1 MHFLLQSLCISS
13 KTNRLNVRYFTK
25 NITFNQ
31 NNKRNFKL
39 NEDLRFMKKIL
50 LFFLMTTSFL
60 FSQNSANTC
69 EILSKINRLIQTEHI
84 RPKPV
89 DDSLSI
95 FVFDNLINELDPSRN
110 IFFKTEYD
118 ELSKKYRV
126 GLDDMIMEGDCN
138 FVNDISTKY
147 KDGLRRTKAV
157 LEKIQAETIDYTKK
171 DTIRFYKK
179 SFPFYLKKD
188 DLEKVW
194 LKKLRY
200 QILDDIAETS
210 DNLDSIKANFKSIEL
225 ASRTTILTN
234 EICRFNTLL
243 ETNTNLEEKIYNFF
257 CTYFDPHTAY
267 FSDDSKSSFVASLSK
282 EHLSLGMTVNLNEK
296 NEIIIDEIDPNG
308 PAFKTGQIKKG
319 DQIVSI
325 SNHKDTLQ
333 VSCSSLESIST
344 MILSE
349 SNKSIT
355 LTLKRNSGKSFDVY
369 IEKQV
374 MKDEENSVFSFIVGK
389 ESKIGY
395 IKIPSFYADL
405 DGNSR
410 KGCADD
416 VAREVIKLDRDNIKG
431 LVIDLIDNGG
441 GSMEEAIKLAGMF
454 VDYGPLSIVIDNK
467 QGTSVINDPYRGMIY
482 KGPIVVLVNSN
493 TASASEFFSSI
504 LQDYNRALLL
514 GSSTLGKATM
524 QTILSLDEEK
534 NTDFLK
540 ITINK
545 FYRVTGKSHQYVG
558 VTPDVIVPEF
568 YEGVYQKESDFPT
581 GIKNDS
587 IQPFLKY
594 KPFVKRPLID
604 KLAKNSTARLS
615 DNYFFNDVKKINLK
629 IDQLVN
635 TPKSEIPM
643 TIDAVFNQKKIV
655 NSLWKEINTFNDEN
669 NPLDVYNSTVN
680 QFLLGVYPTEK
691 IINQYQ
697 IDNLKTNPYLNEA
710 VNIITE
716 FNASK

>member
-1 MHFLLQSLCISS
+1 
-13 KTNRLNVRYFTK
+13 
-25 NITFNQ
+25 
-31 NNKRNFKL
+31 
-39 NEDLRFMKKIL
+39 MKKIVL
-50 LFFLMTTSFL
+50 VLMLTANVL

-69 EILSKINRLIQTEHI
+69 EILNKINAIIQSEHL

-89 DDSLSI
+89 DDSLSV

-110 IFFKTEYD
+110 IFFKSEYD
-118 ELSKKYRV
+118 EMAAKYRLNLDNLILENDCSFLTDITSKYIS
-126 GLDDMIMEGDCN
+126 GLE
-138 FVNDISTKY
+138 
-147 KDGLRRTKAV
+147 RTKNI
-157 LEKIQAETIDYTKK
+157 LEKIQAAPFDYSKK

-179 SFPFYLKKD
+179 SFPFYLKKE

-194 LKKLRY
+194 RKKIRY

-210 DNLDSIKANFKSIEL
+210 DNLDSIKVNFKSIE
-225 ASRTTILTN
+225 AKSRKLILSN
-234 EICRFNTLL
+234 EICRINTLL
-243 ETNTNLEEKIYNFF
+243 ETKTNQNENLYNFF

-296 NEIIIDEIDPNG
+296 NEIIVQELDPNG
-308 PAFKTGQIKKG
+308 PAYQTGQIKKG
-319 DQIVSI
+319 DQIVSV
-325 SNHKDTLQ
+325 SNQKETLQ
-333 VSCSSLESIST
+333 VSCASLESIST

-349 SNKSIT
+349 ANKSLTI
-355 LTLKRNSGKSFDVY
+355 TLKRNSGKSFEVY

-374 MKDEENSVFSFIVGK
+374 MKDEENSVFSFIIGK
-389 ESKIGY
+389 DSKIGY

-416 VAREVIKLDRDNIKG
+416 VAREIIKLERDNIKG

-454 VDYGPLSIVIDNK
+454 VDYGPLSIVIDHTK
-467 QGTSVINDPYRGMIY
+467 EKSIINDPFKGVIY
-482 KGPIVVLVNSN
+482 KGPIVILVNSN

-504 LQDYNRALLL
+504 MQDYNRALLL

-524 QTILSLDEEK
+524 QTILSLDETK

-545 FYRVTGKSHQYVG
+545 FYRVTGKSHQYIG
-558 VTPDVIVPEF
+558 VTPDVVLPEF
-568 YEGVYQKESDFPT
+568 YEDVYQKESDFPT
-581 GIKNDS
+581 AIKNDS
-587 IQPFLKY
+587 ITSTLKY
-594 KPFVKRPLID
+594 RPYVKRALID
-604 KLAKNSTARLS
+604 KLAKNSKTRLA
-615 DNYFFNDVKKINLK
+615 DNFYFNDIKKINLK

-635 TPKSEIPM
+635 TPKAEVPM
-643 TIDAVFNQKKIV
+643 TIEAVFNQKKIV

-680 QFLLGVYPTEK
+680 QYLLSAYPNDKT
-691 IINQYQ
+691 INQYQ
-697 IDNLKTNPYLNEA
+697 IDHLKINPYLNEA
-710 VNIITE
+710 VNIIND
-716 FNASK
+716 FNSSK

>member
-1 MHFLLQSLCISS
+1 
-13 KTNRLNVRYFTK
+13 
-25 NITFNQ
+25 
-31 NNKRNFKL
+31 
-39 NEDLRFMKKIL
+39 MKKIIL
-50 LFFLMTTSFL
+50 VFILTTNTL
-60 FSQNSANTC
+60 FSQNSDRTC
-69 EILSKINRLIQTEHI
+69 EILNKINVLIQTEHV

-89 DDSLSI
+89 NDSLSM

-110 IFFKTEYD
+110 IFFLDEYN
-118 ELSKKYRV
+118 EMSQKYRLN
-126 GLDDMIMEGDCN
+126 LDDLILQNDCS
-138 FVNDISTKY
+138 FLADINSKY
-147 KDGLRRTKAV
+147 KAGLLRTKAV
-157 LEKIQAETIDYTKK
+157 LQKIQAEPIDYTKK

-179 SFPFYLKKD
+179 AFAFYLQKEN
-188 DLEKVW
+188 LEKVW
-194 LKKLRY
+194 VKKLRY

-210 DNLDSIKANFKSIEL
+210 DNLDSIKSNFKSIES
-225 ASRTTILTN
+225 ASKNMILTN
-234 EICRFNTLL
+234 EICRINTLL
-243 ETNTNLEEKIYNFF
+243 EEKSTQEEKLYNFF

-319 DQIVSI
+319 DQIVSV
-325 SNHKDTLQ
+325 SNQKETLQ
-333 VSCSSLESIST
+333 VSCASLESVST

-349 SNKSIT
+349 SNKNIV

-369 IEKQV
+369 VEKQV
-374 MKDEENSVFSFIVGK
+374 MKDEDNSVFSFIIGK
-389 ESKIGY
+389 DSKIGY

-416 VAREVIKLDRDNIKG
+416 VAREIIKLEKDNIKG

-454 VDYGPLSIVIDNK
+454 IDYGPLSIVVDNK
-467 QGTSVINDPYRGMIY
+467 QAASVINDPYKGLIY
-482 KGPIVVLVNSN
+482 KGPIVILVNSN

-514 GSSTLGKATM
+514 GSTTLGKATM
-524 QTILSLDEEK
+524 QTILSLDENK
-534 NTDFLK
+534 NTDFVK

-545 FYRVTGKSHQYVG
+545 FYRVTGKSHQYIG
-558 VTPDVIVPEF
+558 VTPDVVLPEF
-568 YEGVYQKESDFPT
+568 YEDVYQKESDFPT
-581 GIKNDS
+581 AIKNDS
-587 IQPFLKY
+587 LTPFLKY
-594 KPFVKRPLID
+594 KTYVKRNVID
-604 KLAKNSTARLS
+604 KIAKNSSVRLA
-615 DNYFFNDVKKINLK
+615 DNYYFNDIKKINQK
-629 IDQLVN
+629 IDQLINV
-635 TPKSEIPM
+635 PKSEIPM
-643 TIDAVFNQKKIV
+643 TLDAIFEQKKVI
-655 NSLWKEINTFNDEN
+655 NSLWTEIHTFNDDN

-691 IINQYQ
+691 TINQYQ

-716 FNASK
+716 FNGYK

>member
-1 MHFLLQSLCISS
+1 ML
-13 KTNRLNVRYFTK
+13 TANV
-25 NITFNQ
+25 
-31 NNKRNFKL
+31 
-39 NEDLRFMKKIL
+39 
-50 LFFLMTTSFL
+50 L
-60 FSQNSANTC
+60 FSQNSDPTC
-69 EILSKINRLIQTEHI
+69 EIINKINAVIQAEHI

-110 IFFKTEYD
+110 IFLKTEYD
-118 ELSKKYRV
+118 EMSKKYRSE
-126 GLDDMIMEGDCN
+126 LDDFILSDDCS
-138 FVNDISTKY
+138 FLADITSKY
-147 KDGLRRTKAV
+147 KNGLLRTKKT
-157 LEKIQAETIDYTKK
+157 LEKIQAEPIDYSKK

-179 SFPFYLKKD
+179 SFPFYLKKED
-188 DLEKVW
+188 VDKVW
-194 LKKLRY
+194 LKKIRY
-200 QILDDIAETS
+200 QILDEIAETS
-210 DNLDSIKANFKSIEL
+210 DNLDSLKTNFKSIETKAKNL
-225 ASRTTILTN
+225 IVTN
-234 EICRFNTLL
+234 EICRINTLL
-243 ETNTNLEEKIYNFF
+243 ETNLKQEEKLYNFF

-267 FSDDSKSSFVASLSK
+267 FSDDSKTSFVASLSK

-296 NEIIIDEIDPNG
+296 NEIIVSELDPNG
-308 PAFKTGQIKKG
+308 PAYQTGQIKKG

-325 SNHKDTLQ
+325 SNQKETLQ
-333 VSCSSLESIST
+333 VSCASLESIST

-349 SNKSIT
+349 SNKNIT
-355 LTLKRNSGKSFDVY
+355 LTLKRNAGKNFDVY
-369 IEKQV
+369 IEKKI
-374 MKDEENSVFSFIVGK
+374 MKDEDNSVFSFIIGK
-389 ESKIGY
+389 DSKIGY

-416 VAREVIKLDRDNIKG
+416 VAREVIKLERDNIKG

-454 VDYGPLSIVIDNK
+454 IDYGPISIVVDNK
-467 QGTSVINDPYRGMIY
+467 QGKSVINDPYKGLIY

-514 GSSTLGKATM
+514 GSTTLGKATM
-524 QTILSLDEEK
+524 QTILSLDENK

-545 FYRVTGKSHQYVG
+545 FYRVTGKSHQYIG
-558 VTPDVIVPEF
+558 VTPDVILPEF
-568 YEGVYQKESDFPT
+568 YEDVYQKESDFPT
-581 GIKNDS
+581 AIKNDS
-587 IQPFLKY
+587 IEPILKY
-594 KPFVKRPLID
+594 RTYVKRNLID
-604 KLAKNSTARLS
+604 KLAKNSSARLA
-615 DNYFFNDVKKINLK
+615 DNYFFNNIKKINSK

-635 TPKSEIPM
+635 TPKAELPM
-643 TIDAVFNQKKIV
+643 TLDAVFKQKKIV
-655 NSLWKEINTFNDEN
+655 NSLWTEINTFNDEN

-680 QFLLGVYPTEK
+680 QFLLGVYPNDKT
-691 IINQYQ
+691 INQYQ

-710 VNIITE
+710 VNVINE

>member
-1 MHFLLQSLCISS
+1 
-13 KTNRLNVRYFTK
+13 
-25 NITFNQ
+25 
-31 NNKRNFKL
+31 
-39 NEDLRFMKKIL
+39 MKKIVL
-50 LFFLMTTSFL
+50 VLMLTANVL
-60 FSQNSANTC
+60 FSQNSDNTC
-69 EILSKINRLIQTEHI
+69 EILNKINATIQAEHL

-89 DDSLSI
+89 DDSLSV

-110 IFFKTEYD
+110 IFFKSEYD
-118 ELSKKYRV
+118 EMAAKYRLN
-126 GLDDMIMEGDCN
+126 LDNLILENDCN
-138 FVNDISTKY
+138 FLADITSKY
-147 KDGLRRTKAV
+147 ISGLERTKNI
-157 LEKIQAETIDYTKK
+157 LEKIQAAPFDYSKK

-179 SFPFYLKKD
+179 SFPFYLKNE

-194 LKKLRY
+194 RKKIRY
-200 QILDDIAETS
+200 QILDDMAETS
-210 DNLDSIKANFKSIEL
+210 DNLDSIKTNFKSIE
-225 ASRTTILTN
+225 AKSRKLILSN
-234 EICRFNTLL
+234 EICRINTLL
-243 ETNTNLEEKIYNFF
+243 ETKTNQNENLYNFF

-296 NEIIIDEIDPNG
+296 NEIIVQELDPNG
-308 PAFKTGQIKKG
+308 PAYQTGQIKKG
-319 DQIVSI
+319 DQIVSV
-325 SNHKDTLQ
+325 SNQKETLQ
-333 VSCSSLESIST
+333 VSCASLESIST

-349 SNKSIT
+349 ANKSLTI
-355 LTLKRNSGKSFDVY
+355 TLKRNSGKSFEVY

-374 MKDEENSVFSFIVGK
+374 MKDEENSVFSFIIGK
-389 ESKIGY
+389 DSKIGY

-416 VAREVIKLDRDNIKG
+416 VAREIIKLERDNIKG

-454 VDYGPLSIVIDNK
+454 VDYGPLSIVIDHTK
-467 QGTSVINDPYRGMIY
+467 EKSIINDPFKGVIY
-482 KGPIVVLVNSN
+482 KGPIVILVNSN

-504 LQDYNRALLL
+504 MQDYNRALLL

-524 QTILSLDEEK
+524 QTILSLDETK

-545 FYRVTGKSHQYVG
+545 FYRVTGKSHQYIG
-558 VTPDVIVPEF
+558 VTPDVVLPEF
-568 YEGVYQKESDFPT
+568 YEDVYQKESDFPT
-581 GIKNDS
+581 AIKNDS
-587 IQPFLKY
+587 ITSTLKY
-594 KPFVKRPLID
+594 RPYVKRALID
-604 KLAKNSTARLS
+604 KLAQNSKTRLA
-615 DNYFFNDVKKINLK
+615 DNFYFNDIKKINLK

-635 TPKSEIPM
+635 TPKAEVPM

-680 QFLLGVYPTEK
+680 QYLLSAYPNDKT
-691 IINQYQ
+691 INQYQ
-697 IDNLKTNPYLNEA
+697 IDHLKINPYLNEA
-710 VNIITE
+710 VNIIND
-716 FNASK
+716 FNSSK

>member
-1 MHFLLQSLCISS
+1 
-13 KTNRLNVRYFTK
+13 
-25 NITFNQ
+25 
-31 NNKRNFKL
+31 
-39 NEDLRFMKKIL
+39 MKKIVFAFAL
-50 LFFLMTTSFL
+50 ITSTL
-60 FSQNSANTC
+60 FSQNSDKTC
-69 EILSKINRLIQTEHI
+69 EILNKINVLIQTEHI

-89 DDSLSI
+89 DDSLSV

-110 IFFKTEYD
+110 IFFQSEYD
-118 ELSKKYRV
+118 EISKKYRHN
-126 GLDDMIMEGDCN
+126 LDDLILQNDCS
-138 FVNDISTKY
+138 FLADITTKY
-147 KDGLRRTKAV
+147 KNGLLRTKTV
-157 LEKIQAETIDYTKK
+157 LEKIQAEPIDYNKN

-179 SFPFYLKKD
+179 SFAFYLNKEN
-188 DLEKVW
+188 LEKVW

-200 QILDDIAETS
+200 QILDDIVETS
-210 DNLDSIKANFKSIEL
+210 DNLDSIKTNFKSIEAVSKKL
-225 ASRTTILTN
+225 ILTN
-234 EICRFNTLL
+234 EICRINTLL
-243 ETNTNLEEKIYNFF
+243 ETKSKQDEKLYNFF

-296 NEIIIDEIDPNG
+296 NEIIVEEVDPNG

-319 DQIVSI
+319 DQIVSV
-325 SNHKDTLQ
+325 SNEKETLK
-333 VSCSSLESIST
+333 VSCASLESIST

-349 SNKSIT
+349 SNKNIVF
-355 LTLKRNSGKSFDVY
+355 TLKRNSGKSFEVA

-374 MKDEENSVFSFIVGK
+374 MKDEENSVFSFIIGK

-416 VAREVIKLDRDNIKG
+416 VAREVIKLEKDDIEG

-441 GSMEEAIKLAGMF
+441 GSMEEAIKMAGMF
-454 VDYGPLSIVIDNK
+454 IDYGPLSVVVDNK
-467 QGTSVINDPYRGMIY
+467 QEQTVINDPFRGLIY
-482 KGPIVVLVNSN
+482 KGPIVILVNSN

-514 GSSTLGKATM
+514 GSTTLGKATM

-558 VTPDVIVPEF
+558 VTPDVILPEF
-568 YEGVYQKESDFPT
+568 YEDVYQKESDFPT
-581 GIKNDS
+581 AIKNDS
-587 IQPFLKY
+587 IKPFLKY
-594 KPFVKRPLID
+594 RTYVKRNLITKIATNSTIRLADNYYFNDIKKINQKID
-604 KLAKNSTARLS
+604 KL
-615 DNYFFNDVKKINLK
+615 
-629 IDQLVN
+629 VN
-635 TPKSEIPM
+635 VPKSEVLM
-643 TIDAVFNQKKIV
+643 TLDAVFEQKKRI
-655 NSLWKEINTFNDEN
+655 SALWTEIHTFNDDN

-691 IINQYQ
+691 TMNQYQ

-716 FNASK
+716 FNGSK

>member
-1 MHFLLQSLCISS
+1 
-13 KTNRLNVRYFTK
+13 
-25 NITFNQ
+25 
-31 NNKRNFKL
+31 
-39 NEDLRFMKKIL
+39 MKKIIL
-50 LFFLMTTSFL
+50 VFIFTTSAL
-60 FSQNSANTC
+60 FSQNSDKTC
-69 EILSKINRLIQTEHI
+69 EILNKINALIQTEHV

-89 DDSLSI
+89 NDSLSV

-110 IFFKTEYD
+110 IFLLSEYK
-118 ELSKKYRV
+118 ELSQKYRLN
-126 GLDDMIMEGDCN
+126 LDNLILQNDCS
-138 FVNDISTKY
+138 FLTDISSKY
-147 KDGLRRTKAV
+147 KAGLLRTKTV
-157 LEKIQAETIDYTKK
+157 LEKIQSENIDYNKK

-179 SFPFYLKKD
+179 AFAFYLQKEN
-188 DLEKVW
+188 LEKVW

-210 DNLDSIKANFKSIEL
+210 DNLDSLKTNFKSIES
-225 ASRTTILTN
+225 ASKKMILSN
-234 EICRFNTLL
+234 EICRINTLL
-243 ETNTNLEEKIYNFF
+243 EEKSTQEEKLYNFF

-319 DQIVSI
+319 DQIVSV
-325 SNHKDTLQ
+325 SNQKETLQ
-333 VSCSSLESIST
+333 VSCSSLESVST

-349 SNKSIT
+349 SNKKIV
-355 LTLKRNSGKSFDVY
+355 LTLKRNSGKSFEVS

-374 MKDEENSVFSFIVGK
+374 MKDEDNSVFSFIIGK
-389 ESKIGY
+389 DSKIGY

-416 VAREVIKLDRDNIKG
+416 VAREVIKLEKDNIKG

-454 VDYGPLSIVIDNK
+454 IDYGPLSIVVDNK
-467 QGTSVINDPYRGMIY
+467 QAASVINDPYKGLIY
-482 KGPIVVLVNSN
+482 KGPIVILVNSN

-514 GSSTLGKATM
+514 GSTTLGKATM
-524 QTILSLDEEK
+524 QTIVSLDENK

-545 FYRVTGKSHQYVG
+545 FYRVTGKSHQYIG
-558 VTPDVIVPEF
+558 VTPDVVLPEF
-568 YEGVYQKESDFPT
+568 YEDVYQKESDFPT
-581 GIKNDS
+581 AIKNDS
-587 IQPFLKY
+587 IVPFLKY
-594 KPFVKRPLID
+594 KTYVKRNIIDKIAKNSSVRLADNYYFNDIKKINQKID
-604 KLAKNSTARLS
+604 KL
-615 DNYFFNDVKKINLK
+615 IN
-629 IDQLVN
+629 V
-635 TPKSEIPM
+635 PKSEILM
-643 TIDAVFNQKKIV
+643 NLDAIFEQKKII
-655 NSLWKEINTFNDEN
+655 NSLWTEIHTFNDDN

-691 IINQYQ
+691 TINQYQ

-716 FNASK
+716 FNGSK

>member
-1 MHFLLQSLCISS
+1 MKNLLLVFLLTS
-13 KTNRLNVRYFTK
+13 TV
-25 NITFNQ
+25 
-31 NNKRNFKL
+31 
-39 NEDLRFMKKIL
+39 
-50 LFFLMTTSFL
+50 LFG
-60 FSQNSANTC
+60 QNSDQTC
-69 EILSKINRLIQTEHI
+69 QILNKINTLIQTEHI
-84 RPKPV
+84 RPKPIN
-89 DDSLSI
+89 DSLSI

-110 IFFKTEYD
+110 IFFKSEYD
-118 ELSKKYRV
+118 EMSKKYRLN
-126 GLDDMIMEGDCN
+126 LDDLILSNDCS
-138 FVNDISTKY
+138 FLDDITSKY
-147 KDGLRRTKAV
+147 KTGLLRTKAV
-157 LEKIQAETIDYTKK
+157 LEKIQAGKIDYTVK

-179 SFPFYLKKD
+179 AFPFYLKKE

-200 QILDDIAETS
+200 QILDEIAETS
-210 DNLDSIKANFKSIEL
+210 ENLDSVKANFASIES
-225 ASRTTILTN
+225 ASRRMILSN
-234 EICRFNTLL
+234 EICRISTLL
-243 ETNTNLEEKIYNFF
+243 ETKIKQEENLYNYF

-267 FSDDSKSSFVASLSK
+267 FSDDSKTSFVASLSK
-282 EHLSLGMTVNLNEK
+282 EHLSLGMSVNLNEK
-296 NEIIIDEIDPNG
+296 NEIIIAEIDPNG
-308 PAFKTGQIKKG
+308 PAYQTGLIKKG
-319 DQIVSI
+319 DQIISI
-325 SNHKDTLQ
+325 SNQKETLK
-333 VSCSSLESIST
+333 VSCASLESIST
-344 MILSE
+344 MIMSE

-374 MKDEENSVFSFIVGK
+374 MKDEDNSVYSFIIGK
-389 ESKIGY
+389 DSKIGY

-405 DGNSR
+405 DENNR

-416 VAREVIKLDRDNIKG
+416 VAREVMKLERDNIKG

-454 VDYGPLSIVIDNK
+454 IDYGPISIVIDNK
-467 QGTSVINDPYRGMIY
+467 KEKSVINDPYKGLIY

-493 TASASEFFSSI
+493 TASASEFFASI
-504 LQDYNRALLL
+504 MQDYNRALLM
-514 GSSTLGKATM
+514 GSTTLGKATM

-558 VTPDVIVPEF
+558 VTPDVVLPEF
-568 YEGVYQKESDFPT
+568 YEDVYQKESDFPT
-581 GIKNDS
+581 AIKNDS

-594 KPFVKRPLID
+594 KPYAKRTLID
-604 KLAKNSTARLS
+604 QLAKNSAVRLA
-615 DNYFFNDVKKINLK
+615 DNYYFNDIKKINQK
-629 IDQLVN
+629 IDNIVN
-635 TPKSEIPM
+635 TPKAELPM
-643 TIDAVFNQKKIV
+643 TLDAVFKQKKLV

-680 QFLLGVYPTEK
+680 QFLLGVYPNDKTA
-691 IINQYQ
+691 NQYQ

-710 VNIITE
+710 VNVINE

>member
-1 MHFLLQSLCISS
+1 
-13 KTNRLNVRYFTK
+13 
-25 NITFNQ
+25 
-31 NNKRNFKL
+31 
-39 NEDLRFMKKIL
+39 MKKIWLVFL
-50 LFFLMTTSFL
+50 LTSTVL
-60 FSQNSANTC
+60 FSQNSAETC
-69 EILSKINRLIQTEHI
+69 ELVNKINALIQAEHL

-89 DDSLSI
+89 DDSLSVY
-95 FVFDNLINELDPSRN
+95 VFDNLINGLDPSRN
-110 IFFKTEYD
+110 IFYKSEYD
-118 ELSKKYRV
+118 EIAAKYR
-126 GLDDMIMEGDCN
+126 LNIDDLILSDDCS
-138 FVNDISTKY
+138 FLADITDKY
-147 KDGLRRTKAV
+147 KTGLLRTKAV
-157 LEKIQAETIDYTKK
+157 LEKIQAGPIDYTKK

-179 SFPFYLKKD
+179 SFPFYLKKE

-200 QILDDIAETS
+200 QILDEIAETS
-210 DNLDSIKANFKSIEL
+210 ENLDSIKTNFKSIEL
-225 ASRTTILTN
+225 TARKLILTN
-234 EICRFNTLL
+234 EICRINTLL
-243 ETNTNLEEKIYNFF
+243 ETKLKQEENFYNFF

-267 FSDDSKSSFVASLSK
+267 FSDDSKTSFVASLSK
-282 EHLSLGMTVNLNEK
+282 EHLSLGMSVNLNEK
-296 NEIIIDEIDPNG
+296 NEIIIEEIDPNG
-308 PAFKTGQIKKG
+308 PAYKTGQIKKG
-319 DQIVSI
+319 DQIISI
-325 SNHKDTLQ
+325 SNQKETLQ
-333 VSCSSLESIST
+333 VSCASLESIST

-405 DGNSR
+405 DGTSR

-416 VAREVIKLDRDNIKG
+416 VAREVIKLERDNIKG

-441 GSMEEAIKLAGMF
+441 GSMEEAIKMAGMF
-454 VDYGPLSIVIDNK
+454 IDYGPLSIVIDNK
-467 QGTSVINDPYRGMIY
+467 QQTSVINDPYKGLIY

-514 GSSTLGKATM
+514 GSNTLGKATM
-524 QTILSLDEEK
+524 QTILSLDESK

-558 VTPDVIVPEF
+558 VKPDVILPEF

-581 GIKNDS
+581 AIKNDS
-587 IQPFLKY
+587 IEPFLKY
-594 KPFVKRPLID
+594 RPYVKRSLID
-604 KLAKNSTARLS
+604 KLSKNSMARLA
-615 DNYFFNDVKKINLK
+615 DNYFFNNIKKINLK

-635 TPKSEIPM
+635 KPKAEVPM
-643 TIDAVFNQKKIV
+643 TLEAVFQQKKMV
-655 NSLWKEINTFNDEN
+655 NSLWTEINTFNDEN

-680 QFLLGVYPTEK
+680 QFLLGSYPTEK
-691 IINQYQ
+691 TINQYQ

-710 VNIITE
+710 INVINE

>member
-1 MHFLLQSLCISS
+1 
-13 KTNRLNVRYFTK
+13 
-25 NITFNQ
+25 
-31 NNKRNFKL
+31 
-39 NEDLRFMKKIL
+39 MKKIVFAFAL
-50 LFFLMTTSFL
+50 ITSTL
-60 FSQNSANTC
+60 FSQNSDKTC
-69 EILSKINRLIQTEHI
+69 EILNKINVLIQTEHI

-89 DDSLSI
+89 DDSLSV

-110 IFFKTEYD
+110 IFFQSEY
-118 ELSKKYRV
+118 EEISKKYRHN
-126 GLDDMIMEGDCN
+126 LDDLILQNDCS
-138 FVNDISTKY
+138 FLADITTKY
-147 KDGLRRTKAV
+147 RNGLLRTKTV
-157 LEKIQAETIDYTKK
+157 LEKIQAEPIDYNKN

-179 SFPFYLKKD
+179 SFAFYLNKEN
-188 DLEKVW
+188 LEKVW

-200 QILDDIAETS
+200 QILDDIVETS
-210 DNLDSIKANFKSIEL
+210 DNLDSIKTNFKSIEAVSKKL
-225 ASRTTILTN
+225 ILTN
-234 EICRFNTLL
+234 EICRINTLL
-243 ETNTNLEEKIYNFF
+243 ETKSKQDEKLYNFF

-296 NEIIIDEIDPNG
+296 NEIIVEEVDPNG

-319 DQIVSI
+319 DQIVSV
-325 SNHKDTLQ
+325 SNEKETLK
-333 VSCSSLESIST
+333 VSCASLESIST

-349 SNKSIT
+349 SNKNIVF
-355 LTLKRNSGKSFDVY
+355 TLKRNSGKSFEVA

-374 MKDEENSVFSFIVGK
+374 MKDEENSVFSFIIGK

-416 VAREVIKLDRDNIKG
+416 VAREVIKLEKDDIEG

-441 GSMEEAIKLAGMF
+441 GSMEEAIKMAGMF
-454 VDYGPLSIVIDNK
+454 IDYGPLSVVVDNK
-467 QGTSVINDPYRGMIY
+467 QEQTVINDPFRGLIY
-482 KGPIVVLVNSN
+482 KGPIVILVNSN

-514 GSSTLGKATM
+514 GSTTLGKATM

-558 VTPDVIVPEF
+558 VTPDVILPEF
-568 YEGVYQKESDFPT
+568 YEDVYQKESDFPT
-581 GIKNDS
+581 AIKNDS
-587 IQPFLKY
+587 IKPFLKY
-594 KPFVKRPLID
+594 RTYVKRNLITKIATNSTIRLADNYYFNDIKKINQKID
-604 KLAKNSTARLS
+604 KL
-615 DNYFFNDVKKINLK
+615 
-629 IDQLVN
+629 VN
-635 TPKSEIPM
+635 VPKSEVLM
-643 TIDAVFNQKKIV
+643 TLDAVFEQKKRI
-655 NSLWKEINTFNDEN
+655 SALWTEIHTFNDDN

-691 IINQYQ
+691 TMNQYQ

-716 FNASK
+716 FNGSK

>member
-1 MHFLLQSLCISS
+1 
-13 KTNRLNVRYFTK
+13 
-25 NITFNQ
+25 
-31 NNKRNFKL
+31 
-39 NEDLRFMKKIL
+39 MKKIL
-50 LFFLMTTSFL
+50 LFFLMTTNAL
-60 FSQNSANTC
+60 FSQNSATTC

-118 ELSKKYRV
+118 DLSKKYRV
-126 GLDDMIMEGDCN
+126 NLDDMIMEGDCN
-138 FVNDISTKY
+138 FITDISNKY
-147 KDGLRRTKAV
+147 RDGLIRTKGV
-157 LEKIQAETIDYTKK
+157 LEKIQTGTIDYTKK

-179 SFPFYLKKD
+179 SFSFYLKKE

-200 QILDDIAETS
+200 QILDDMAETS
-210 DNLDSIKANFKSIEL
+210 DNLDSIKANFKSIEMT
-225 ASRTTILTN
+225 SRNIILTN

-243 ETNTNLEEKIYNFF
+243 ETNTKLEEKLYNFF

-467 QGTSVINDPYRGMIY
+467 QGTSVINDPYKGMIY

-493 TASASEFFSSI
+493 TASASEFFASI

-514 GSSTLGKATM
+514 GSTTLGKATM

-558 VTPDVIVPEF
+558 VIPDVVVPEF
-568 YEGVYQKESDFPT
+568 YEDVYQKESDFPT
-581 GIKNDS
+581 AIKNDS
-587 IQPFLKY
+587 IQPFLKF

-604 KLAKNSTARLS
+604 KLAQSSKARLA
-615 DNYFFNDVKKINLK
+615 DNYYFNDVKKINLK

-643 TIDAVFNQKKIV
+643 TIDAIFNQKKVV
-655 NSLWKEINTFNDEN
+655 NSLWTEINTFNDEN
-669 NPLDVYNSTVN
+669 NPLDVYNSSVN

-691 IINQYQ
+691 TINQYQ

>member
-1 MHFLLQSLCISS
+1 
-13 KTNRLNVRYFTK
+13 
-25 NITFNQ
+25 
-31 NNKRNFKL
+31 
-39 NEDLRFMKKIL
+39 MKKIVFAFAL
-50 LFFLMTTSFL
+50 ITSTL
-60 FSQNSANTC
+60 FSQNSDKTC
-69 EILSKINRLIQTEHI
+69 EILNKINVLIQTEHI

-89 DDSLSI
+89 DDSLSV

-110 IFFKTEYD
+110 IFFQSEYD
-118 ELSKKYRV
+118 EISKKYRHN
-126 GLDDMIMEGDCN
+126 LDDLILQNDCS
-138 FVNDISTKY
+138 FLADITTKY
-147 KDGLRRTKAV
+147 RNGLLRTKTV
-157 LEKIQAETIDYTKK
+157 LEKIQAEPIDYNKN

-179 SFPFYLKKD
+179 SFAFYLNKEN
-188 DLEKVW
+188 LEKVW

-200 QILDDIAETS
+200 QILDDIVETS
-210 DNLDSIKANFKSIEL
+210 DNLDSIKTNFKSIEAVSKKL
-225 ASRTTILTN
+225 ILTN
-234 EICRFNTLL
+234 EICRINTLL
-243 ETNTNLEEKIYNFF
+243 ETKSKQDEKLYNFF

-296 NEIIIDEIDPNG
+296 NEIIVEEVDPNG

-319 DQIVSI
+319 DQIVSV
-325 SNHKDTLQ
+325 SNEKETLK
-333 VSCSSLESIST
+333 VSCASLESIST

-349 SNKSIT
+349 SNKNIVF
-355 LTLKRNSGKSFDVY
+355 TLKRNSGKSFEVA

-374 MKDEENSVFSFIVGK
+374 MKDEENSVFSFIIGK

-416 VAREVIKLDRDNIKG
+416 VAREVIKLEKDDIEG

-441 GSMEEAIKLAGMF
+441 GSMEEAIKMAGMF
-454 VDYGPLSIVIDNK
+454 IDYGPLSVVVDNK
-467 QGTSVINDPYRGMIY
+467 QEQTVINDPFRGLIY
-482 KGPIVVLVNSN
+482 KGPIVILVNSN

-514 GSSTLGKATM
+514 GSTTLGKATM

-558 VTPDVIVPEF
+558 VTPDVVLPEF
-568 YEGVYQKESDFPT
+568 YEDVYQKESDFPT
-581 GIKNDS
+581 AIKNDS
-587 IQPFLKY
+587 IKPFLKY
-594 KPFVKRPLID
+594 RTYVKRNLITKIATNSTIRLADNYYFNDIKKINQKID
-604 KLAKNSTARLS
+604 KL
-615 DNYFFNDVKKINLK
+615 
-629 IDQLVN
+629 VN
-635 TPKSEIPM
+635 VPKSEVLM
-643 TIDAVFNQKKIV
+643 TLDAVFEQKKRI
-655 NSLWKEINTFNDEN
+655 SALWTEIHTFNDDN

-691 IINQYQ
+691 TMNQYQ

-716 FNASK
+716 FNGSK